1 MAFARGDTGSGG
13 AGMGRSGA
21 ALRLALE
28 GNIAVGKSTF
38 LRLLGRA
45 FPAWQRAAE
54 PVARWREVAAG
65 AAEGGNLLQRLY
77 RDPARWAFTFQTF
90 SCLGRLQAQLEQPE
104 GPVRVSERSVYSD
117 RYVFAKSLFEGGQ
130 LDALEWAVY
139 QEWHTFLV
147 GQLGAHTA
155 PHAFLYL
162 RASPQRCLERLRCR
176 ARPEERDVTLQ
187 YLQQLHAQHERWLL
201 ERSAE
206 VHFAEVRH
214 VPVLVLDVEG
224 DFEHDAAA
232 QDALMARVGRGFREG
247 AARRSST
254 TTPRGQMS
262 PVATRMGTQLALLL
276 GPELHSLQQHCAYP
290 RGRWELQ
297 LYTCHRFPPYI
308 CSAAQG
314 EHAWV
319 HSNGK
324 QRRKKKKTKQKSL
337 LLFVFRVQQNPD
349 AFLFVFSFYFLL
361 ETKSVTQLFSAS
373 SKGEM
378 WGHLTVQK
386 MRCT

>member
-187 YLQQLHAQHERWLL
+187 
-201 ERSAE
+201 

-232 QDALMARVGRGFREG
+232 QDALMARVEDFVKALRDG
-247 AARRSST
+247 A
-254 TTPRGQMS
+254 PPQH
-262 PVATRMGTQLALLL
+262 
-276 GPELHSLQQHCAYP
+276 PEA
-290 RGRWELQ
+290 
-297 LYTCHRFPPYI
+297 
-308 CSAAQG
+308 
-314 EHAWV
+314 
-319 HSNGK
+319 K
-324 QRRKKKKTKQKSL
+324 
-337 LLFVFRVQQNPD
+337 
-349 AFLFVFSFYFLL
+349 
-361 ETKSVTQLFSAS
+361 
-373 SKGEM
+373 
-378 WGHLTVQK
+378 
-386 MRCT
+386 

>member
-1 MAFARGDTGSGG
+1 M
-13 AGMGRSGA
+13 
-21 ALRLALE
+21 
-28 GNIAVGKSTF
+28 GKSTF

-54 PVARWREVAAG
+54 PVARWREVVAG
-65 AAEGGNLLQRLY
+65 AAQGGNLLQRLY

-90 SCLGRLQAQLEQPE
+90 SCLGRLQAQLERPE

-130 LDALEWAVY
+130 LDALEWAIY

-155 PHAFLYL
+155 PHGFLYL

-176 ARPEERDVTLQ
+176 ARPEERDVTLR

-214 VPVLVLDVEG
+214 APVLVLDVEG

-232 QDALMARVGRGFREG
+232 QDALMAQVGDFVKALQDG
-247 AARRSST
+247 A
-254 TTPRGQMS
+254 PPQH
-262 PVATRMGTQLALLL
+262 
-276 GPELHSLQQHCAYP
+276 PE
-290 RGRWELQ
+290 
-297 LYTCHRFPPYI
+297 
-308 CSAAQG
+308 
-314 EHAWV
+314 
-319 HSNGK
+319 
-324 QRRKKKKTKQKSL
+324 
-337 LLFVFRVQQNPD
+337 
-349 AFLFVFSFYFLL
+349 
-361 ETKSVTQLFSAS
+361 
-373 SKGEM
+373 SK
-378 WGHLTVQK
+378 
-386 MRCT
+386 

>member
-54 PVARWREVAAG
+54 PVARWREVVAG

-90 SCLGRLQAQLEQPE
+90 SCLGRLQAQLERPE

-130 LDALEWAVY
+130 LDALEWAIY

-162 RASPQRCLERLRCR
+162 RASPQVCGRERRRKGPGKRCGCDTRRFASQRCLERLRCR
-176 ARPEERDVTLQ
+176 ARPEERDVTL
-187 YLQQLHAQHERWLL
+187 R
-201 ERSAE
+201 

-232 QDALMARVGRGFREG
+232 QDALMARVEDFVKALRDG
-247 AARRSST
+247 A
-254 TTPRGQMS
+254 PPQH
-262 PVATRMGTQLALLL
+262 
-276 GPELHSLQQHCAYP
+276 PEA
-290 RGRWELQ
+290 
-297 LYTCHRFPPYI
+297 
-308 CSAAQG
+308 
-314 EHAWV
+314 
-319 HSNGK
+319 K
-324 QRRKKKKTKQKSL
+324 
-337 LLFVFRVQQNPD
+337 
-349 AFLFVFSFYFLL
+349 
-361 ETKSVTQLFSAS
+361 
-373 SKGEM
+373 
-378 WGHLTVQK
+378 
-386 MRCT
+386 

>member
-1 MAFARGDTGSGG
+1 MAFARGGTGGGG
-13 AGMGRSGA
+13 AEMGRSGS

-54 PVARWREVAAG
+54 PVARWREVVAG
-65 AAEGGNLLQRLY
+65 AA
-77 RDPARWAFTFQTF
+77 
-90 SCLGRLQAQLEQPE
+90 QAQLERPE

-117 RYVFAKSLFEGGQ
+117 RYVFAKSLFEAGQ
-130 LDALEWAVY
+130 LDAVEWAVY

-176 ARPEERDVTLQ
+176 ARPEERDVTLR
-187 YLQQLHAQHERWLL
+187 YLQRLHAQHERWLL

-214 VPVLVLDVEG
+214 APVLLLDVEG

-232 QDALMARVGRGFREG
+232 QDTLMARVEDFVKDLQDG
-247 AARRSST
+247 AAPQR
-254 TTPRGQMS
+254 PEGGHM
-262 PVATRMGTQLALLL
+262 AGTAA
-276 GPELHSLQQHCAYP
+276 GP
-290 RGRWELQ
+290 
-297 LYTCHRFPPYI
+297 
-308 CSAAQG
+308 
-314 EHAWV
+314 
-319 HSNGK
+319 
-324 QRRKKKKTKQKSL
+324 
-337 LLFVFRVQQNPD
+337 
-349 AFLFVFSFYFLL
+349 
-361 ETKSVTQLFSAS
+361 
-373 SKGEM
+373 
-378 WGHLTVQK
+378 
-386 MRCT
+386 

>member
-1 MAFARGDTGSGG
+1 MAFARGGTGGGG
-13 AGMGRSGA
+13 AEMGRSGS

-54 PVARWREVAAG
+54 PVARWREVVAG
-65 AAEGGNLLQRLY
+65 AAQGGNLLQRLY
-77 RDPARWAFTFQTF
+77 RDPARWAFTFQTL
-90 SCLGRLQAQLEQPE
+90 SCLGRLQAQLERPE

-117 RYVFAKSLFEGGQ
+117 RYVFAKSLFEAGQ
-130 LDALEWAVY
+130 LDAVEWAVY

-176 ARPEERDVTLQ
+176 ARPEERDVTLR
-187 YLQQLHAQHERWLL
+187 YLQRLHAQHERWLL

-214 VPVLVLDVEG
+214 APVLLLDVEG

-232 QDALMARVGRGFREG
+232 QDTLMARVEDFVKDLQDG
-247 AARRSST
+247 AAPQR
-254 TTPRGQMS
+254 PEGGHM
-262 PVATRMGTQLALLL
+262 AGTAA
-276 GPELHSLQQHCAYP
+276 GP
-290 RGRWELQ
+290 
-297 LYTCHRFPPYI
+297 
-308 CSAAQG
+308 
-314 EHAWV
+314 
-319 HSNGK
+319 
-324 QRRKKKKTKQKSL
+324 
-337 LLFVFRVQQNPD
+337 
-349 AFLFVFSFYFLL
+349 
-361 ETKSVTQLFSAS
+361 
-373 SKGEM
+373 
-378 WGHLTVQK
+378 
-386 MRCT
+386 